1 MEVTKTMKTAR
12 LLAGEMAVVFN
23 DKLKTGERSL
33 KVWGWGSADYIK
45 AKQVLE
51 LAGCTVK
58 KVVLTRTV
66 KDFNG
71 KRTYTQIRL
80 HVTE

>member
-1 MEVTKTMKTAR
+1 MNVTKTMQTAR

-51 LAGCTVK
+51 LAGCKVKTVMF
-58 KVVLTRTV
+58 VRYSTRMAR
-66 KDFNG
+66 K
-71 KRTYTQIRL
+71 YTQIRL

>member
-1 MEVTKTMKTAR
+1 MNVTKTMQTAR

-45 AKQVLE
+45 AKKVLE
-51 LAGCTVK
+51 LAGCKVKTVMF
-58 KVVLTRTV
+58 VRYSERGRC
-66 KDFNG
+66 N
-71 KRTYTQIRL
+71 YTQIRL